1 MGETLLN
8 VNFTGGEPFAR
19 KDIVDIAK
27 TYIKNTTI
35 QSIYITTNASL
46 PERILN
52 FVNEIH
58 SYDPNIELNIQISID
73 DMPER
78 HNAVRKINNLFES
91 CLKTFN
97 DLKNL
102 NNEKIKPSVSITVSE
117 ENCSNIESIFN
128 YFVFEC
134 KITALNV
141 VL

>member
-1 MGETLLN
+1 
-8 VNFTGGEPFAR
+8 
-19 KDIVDIAK
+19 
-27 TYIKNTTI
+27 
-35 QSIYITTNASL
+35 
-46 PERILN
+46 
-52 FVNEIH
+52 
-58 SYDPNIELNIQISID
+58 
-73 DMPER
+73 MPER

-134 KITALNV
+134 KITALKCCIVRDEGVYKTAQNKKEKI
-141 VL
+141 LKAYTWLTNEIKKLKENKKIINYGNSLQGKIHNKKDDISWGW